1 MVYLGSALLG
11 FQTRVVVWRI
21 AIVFGREAI
30 AVLREAIAV
39 ETGLLFSS
47 EMGTIRL
54 EMGTVVEFGGEE
66 ALWGEGMALE
76 TGTV

>member
-1 MVYLGSALLG
+1 M
-11 FQTRVVVWRI
+11 
-21 AIVFGREAI
+21 
-30 AVLREAIAV
+30 VLRGAIAV
-39 ETGLLFSS
+39 ETGLFSS
-47 EMGTIRL
+47 

>member
-1 MVYLGSALLG
+1 MIVYLGSALPE

-21 AIVFGREAI
+21 AIVLGREAI
-30 AVLREAIAV
+30 MVLRGAIAV
-39 ETGLLFSS
+39 ETGLFSS
-47 EMGTIRL
+47 